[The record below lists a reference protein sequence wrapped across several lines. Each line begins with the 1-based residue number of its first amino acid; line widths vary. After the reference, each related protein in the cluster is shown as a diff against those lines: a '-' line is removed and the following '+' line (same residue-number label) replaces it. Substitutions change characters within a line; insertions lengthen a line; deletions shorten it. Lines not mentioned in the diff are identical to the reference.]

1 MNKPVW
7 TPIKIKLG
15 DIIGW
20 EHNPRLSNK
29 AQAQRLIESEK
40 RWGQPMAFAVSPLK
54 DGKVFLYDGHQRFSS
69 WITVYG
75 ENYEVDA
82 RQSDI
87 FLTEEERLEFV
98 VTMHAAATG
107 SWDWQKLSSFPAPKL
122 IEMGFDNELKKQYDF
137 DANNIKELLNSEQAE
152 PVDAEPQIDR
162 AAELQEKWQ
171 TATGQLWKLADHKLL
186 IGDCTVRENVDRL
199 MGGERAMM
207 CFTDPPYNVSYQEVF
222 MKLMLIVIILGSW
235 GCKFQE
241 PVISGTVTNKS
252 KQNGHCKI
260 ELDHK
265 KWYDPHEVKAYVDFC
280 YLSVGNEL
288 AIYAKP

>member
-54 DGKVFLYDGHQRFSS
+54 DGKVFLYDGHQRYSS
-69 WITVYG
+69 WLTVYG

-98 VTMHAAATG
+98 VTMHAGATG

-122 IEMGFDNELKKQYDF
+122 IEMGFDEALKKQYDF
-137 DANNIKELLNSEQAE
+137 DALNIKEMLGSEEQPAVNTE
-152 PVDAEPQIDR
+152 GIS
-162 AAELQEKWQ
+162 
-171 TATGQLWKLADHKLL
+171 
-186 IGDCTVRENVDRL
+186 
-199 MGGERAMM
+199 
-207 CFTDPPYNVSYQEVF
+207 VSNQYGV
-222 MKLMLIVIILGSW
+222 IVI
-235 GCKFQE
+235 CDDEAHQE
-241 PVISGTVTNKS
+241 QVYNSLTEQGYKTKV
-252 KQNGHCKI
+252 
-260 ELDHK
+260 
-265 KWYDPHEVKAYVDFC
+265 VV
-280 YLSVGNEL
+280 V
-288 AIYAKP
+288 